1 MIQNFA
7 HLVKKGVEETIPKE
21 LAFADNYGVDL
32 VASTQF
38 QNRNGGFDFT
48 LPIKVEYKSAKW
60 LRRSDQ
66 EAGLPP
72 NYDLIWLELKNNY
85 GNPGWLYKGAHCFV
99 FELERHYLTV
109 FAEELREF
117 VSGLTLEKRDIR
129 GNREPGYV
137 FTRDG
142 RRDEI
147 TLVKT
152 LDLISLPNSFIVS
165 K

>member
-7 HLVKKGVEETIPKE
+7 HLVKKGVEETIVKE
-21 LAFADNYGVDL
+21 STFAENYGVDL

-48 LPIKVEYKSAKW
+48 LSIKVEYKSAKW

-85 GNPGWLYKGAHCFV
+85 GNPGWLYKEAHCFV

-109 FAEELREF
+109 FADELRNF
-117 VSGLTLEKRDIR
+117 VSSLTLVKGKDRV
-129 GNREPGYV
+129 PGV
-137 FTRDG
+137 LITRYG

>member
-7 HLVKKGVEETIPKE
+7 HLVKKGVEETIVKE
-21 LAFADNYGVDL
+21 STFAENYGVDL

-48 LPIKVEYKSAKW
+48 LPIKIEYKSAKW

-85 GNPGWLYKGAHCFV
+85 GNPGWLYKEAHCFV

-109 FAEELREF
+109 FADELRNF
-117 VSGLTLEKRDIR
+117 VSSLTLVKGKDRV
-129 GNREPGYV
+129 PGV
-137 FTRDG
+137 LITRYG

>member
-7 HLVKKGVEETIPKE
+7 HLVKKGVEETIVKE
-21 LAFADNYGVDL
+21 SVFADNYGVDL

-48 LPIKVEYKSAKW
+48 LQIKVEYKSAKW

-85 GNPGWLYKGAHCFV
+85 GNPGWLYKEAHCFV

-109 FAEELREF
+109 FAEELRNF
-117 VSGLTLEKRDIR
+117 VSNLTLVKGKDRV
-129 GNREPGYV
+129 PGV
-137 FTRDG
+137 LITRYG
-142 RRDEI
+142 RQDEI

>member
-7 HLVKKGVEETIPKE
+7 HLVKKGVEETIVKE
-21 LAFADNYGVDL
+21 SNFADNYGVDL

-48 LPIKVEYKSAKW
+48 LSIKVEYKSAKW

-85 GNPGWLYKGAHCFV
+85 GNPGWLYKEAHCFV

-109 FAEELREF
+109 FADELRNF
-117 VSGLTLEKRDIR
+117 VSSLTLVKGKDRV
-129 GNREPGYV
+129 PGV
-137 FTRDG
+137 LITRYG